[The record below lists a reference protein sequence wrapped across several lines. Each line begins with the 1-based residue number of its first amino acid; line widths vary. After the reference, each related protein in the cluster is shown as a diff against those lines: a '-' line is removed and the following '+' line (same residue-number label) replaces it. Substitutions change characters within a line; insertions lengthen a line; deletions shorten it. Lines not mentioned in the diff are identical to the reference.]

1 MKKTIYLFIAAVIM
15 VSCGSSYKATDV
27 VLNDVQDSVNFALGY
42 VNGSMLKMQQL
53 QEDSSDAVIA
63 EFIDA
68 LQRGYDGKV
77 EELSEVASVG
87 KNIGFAIK
95 SFEKNGLAENA
106 SWQLN
111 EKVLFQ
117 GLVNGLN
124 EDTTIMKSDVAKQ
137 FFQSQYQA
145 SMMASDSVKADK
157 AIRSQCPDKAK
168 TIELKNFT
176 DSINYAFGLM
186 NGSDIK
192 MYLLASDS
200 TGEEKKDFIKQINK
214 ALKMKIKSPQLMN
227 MGEQIGKTIKDQE
240 ATGLVGEPKL
250 ETNFALIKQG
260 FINGMKGHDTQFNQQ
275 TAGEYISNTINGKE
289 LGMLTDLYETYHY
302 DVPTIL
308 IAAEYCNTLG
318 KYSVHYLSK
327 LLMDWYEHDLCTYDE
342 VEAEIIRR
350 TEYNTYESTV
360 RRCFGLTNK
369 LTTKQTEYV
378 EKWKQCGIDESLL
391 NIACEK
397 CLDGTGGKIN
407 FKYIDQVIS
416 SWVNKGIKTPEQ
428 VAADDASHKG
438 KNTKFAAS
446 AKENSFSVEKLERLV
461 KNYSSKSE
469 DTSQ

>member
-77 EELSEVASVG
+77 EELSEVSSVG
-87 KNIGFAIK
+87 RNIGFAIK

-124 EDTTIMKSDVAKQ
+124 EDTIVMKSDAAKQ

-157 AIRSQCPDKAK
+157 AIRAQCPDKAK

-186 NGSDIK
+186 NGNDIK

-214 ALKMKIKSPQLMN
+214 ALKMKIKNPQLMN

-250 ETNFALIKQG
+250 ETKFALIKQG

-275 TAGEYISNTINGKE
+275 TAGEYISNTINFLKYGDTKGEGERFLAANQLKEGVQVTESGLQYEVLTMGKGPQPQATDRVKVHYHGTLIDGTVFDSSVERGEPAEFGLNQVIKGWTEGLQLMPVGSKFRFYIPQE
-289 LGMLTDLYETYHY
+289 LGYGERATGSIPPYSTLIF
-302 DVPTIL
+302 DVELQEIL
-308 IAAEYCNTLG
+308 
-318 KYSVHYLSK
+318 K
-327 LLMDWYEHDLCTYDE
+327 
-342 VEAEIIRR
+342 
-350 TEYNTYESTV
+350 
-360 RRCFGLTNK
+360 
-369 LTTKQTEYV
+369 
-378 EKWKQCGIDESLL
+378 
-391 NIACEK
+391 
-397 CLDGTGGKIN
+397 
-407 FKYIDQVIS
+407 
-416 SWVNKGIKTPEQ
+416 
-428 VAADDASHKG
+428 
-438 KNTKFAAS
+438 
-446 AKENSFSVEKLERLV
+446 
-461 KNYSSKSE
+461 
-469 DTSQ
+469 